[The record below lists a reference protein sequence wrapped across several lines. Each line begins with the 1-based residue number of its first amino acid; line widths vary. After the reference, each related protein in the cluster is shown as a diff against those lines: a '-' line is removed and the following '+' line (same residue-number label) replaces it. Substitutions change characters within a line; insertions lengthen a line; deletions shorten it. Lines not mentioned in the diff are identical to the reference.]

1 MSLRLSNSQINTYLD
16 CPRKW
21 KLQKLDRLR
30 PNWTTSALLFGSA
43 LDAAVESILLKE
55 DKDPLDVFNEE
66 MDLAGLEV
74 NGKVHES
81 FYDAIYHVRYSAG
94 DVDHR
99 LLTDTVRE
107 RIRTVAAN
115 RDVEFG
121 DFDEFLEFCKKK
133 RKQRKA
139 LKKDEQFIYNIIAH
153 NSLLSKGQLAI
164 PVVAEWIEEN
174 VQEVHS
180 VQKMIEIENV
190 LGDRFIGYLD
200 FIVTLKD
207 KDCTRCQGT
216 GFSWD
221 DAENR
226 ERVCDH
232 CNPKKVLIDLKTSSD
247 PNKYYPAE
255 AATRSRQL
263 AIYAMEEGID
273 HVAYL
278 VIDKKI
284 RVREPRVRLK
294 FVEGIITEEHLD
306 EVFDEIEDVTL
317 AIKDG
322 EFPKNEDSCFNY
334 GGCEY
339 KDFCKFGKKTGLEY
353 VK

>member
-180 VQKMIEIENV
+180 VQKKIEIENV

-207 KDCTRCQGT
+207 GR
-216 GFSWD
+216 
-221 DAENR
+221 
-226 ERVCDH
+226 
-232 CNPKKVLIDLKTSSD
+232 KVLIDLKTSSD

-255 AATRSRQL
+255 SATRSRQL

-294 FVEGIITEEHLD
+294 FVEGNITEEHLD